1 MLFLYMSIKSNNP
14 QILTG
19 NNTFYC
25 IKNNKNYL
33 CVENTNGITQFY
45 GRSAG
50 IFDQYLLFHRICT
63 GNKLCVIVS
72 RQNSSR

>member
-50 IFDQYLLFHRICT
+50 IFDQ
-63 GNKLCVIVS
+63 
-72 RQNSSR
+72 